1 MCDSLVNNLLTRDL
15 YDHGTAAFR
24 RPLQGGGGGGWG
36 NMRDPVNEVVLDE
49 DNIEKNAGLG

>member
-1 MCDSLVNNLLTRDL
+1 MITELLPLD
-15 YDHGTAAFR
+15 DHFR
-24 RPLQGGGGGGWG
+24 EGVGGGWG